1 MERKDKIKKLKD
13 ISERLTALALV
24 GVIGVTVSSCSK
36 NKSNVVDDII
46 AVNEETSSVYGYGR
60 ESSRDE
66 RLIDYAFLHKLYDNA
81 SRSVVASQHYVY
93 DRIIDWGT
101 ILNDDSILNKTLV
114 AKISSKKFVNKAEFN
129 DGKEFKSPNWFKK
142 YDEMIN
148 IPESYQIDDNEE
160 FLNNFDKNVVLDV
173 YKGTA
178 DEYIVITN
186 VIYVC
191 KKDFFKEED
200 IKKDDVIRLT
210 SIDEMYYDAKKSNI
224 TTIPIAKKQFG
235 LKEEDK
241 NVISNNY
248 GNIAGFR
255 EIEQRDIDSFDN
267 NLNQKFILK
276 K

>member
-142 YDEMIN
+142 K
-148 IPESYQIDDNEE
+148 SEE
-160 FLNNFDKNVVLDV
+160 
-173 YKGTA
+173 
-178 DEYIVITN
+178 
-186 VIYVC
+186 
-191 KKDFFKEED
+191 
-200 IKKDDVIRLT
+200 
-210 SIDEMYYDAKKSNI
+210 
-224 TTIPIAKKQFG
+224 
-235 LKEEDK
+235 
-241 NVISNNY
+241 
-248 GNIAGFR
+248 
-255 EIEQRDIDSFDN
+255 
-267 NLNQKFILK
+267 
-276 K
+276 